1 MIVNLTHMKL
11 TIYAILFSCAAV
23 ALTSCS
29 EEENPQFEM
38 DTFTKIYDNNKYN
51 ASNFAIDMRQTPDG
65 GFIILG
71 GRIIPED
78 STYTGIYL
86 MKVDE
91 FGNFVKEML
100 VEGTSVNPIGSLT
113 EYQTKYYFFCSDRTT
128 LQAQIA
134 SVDANLESVTMTPVQ
149 GNLTYPAASTFVDGN
164 FAVVGYNN
172 ADRLTTMSIVTPDGG
187 VLAYKGFM
195 IEPSDEVEEP
205 IIDHFQ
211 RTGRKFPFAVGKA
224 PNGLYYFNGFYNYTF
239 SLVFTDMNADEP
251 NGVIQGSHDDGGFSA
266 IIPVSGNKF
275 ASARFNFG
283 DNYIMPTREIPTT
296 GISGIE
302 RLGGYNLPE
311 MVPNAKVRILRAT
324 VEQNSAQKNILV
336 YGTDTKSKQIGL
348 LYYDESTGEFISSR
362 YLGFSNPFEI
372 ASITQTADG
381 GLAVC
386 GMTQLAGRFGRITMF
401 KLSKEQ
407 LREDVAK

>member
-1 MIVNLTHMKL
+1 MKQSL
-11 TIYAILFSCAAV
+11 NAILFFCAAI

-29 EEENPQFEM
+29 EEENPQFDK
-38 DTFTKIYDNNKYN
+38 DTFTKIYDNNQYD

-71 GRIIPED
+71 GRIIPGD

-100 VEGTSVNPIGSLT
+100 VEGTSVNPIAGLT

-134 SVDANLESVTMTPVQ
+134 NVDANLESVAMTTVQ
-149 GNLTYPAASTFVDGN
+149 GSLTYPAAASFIDNN
-164 FAVVGYNN
+164 FAVMGYNN
-172 ADRLTTMSIVTPDGG
+172 ADRLTTMSIVTPDAG

-205 IIDHFQ
+205 IMDHFQ

-224 PNGLYYFNGFYNYTF
+224 PNGLYYFNGFYNYTL
-239 SLVFTDMNADEP
+239 SLVFTNMKDDEP
-251 NGVIQGSHDDGGFSA
+251 NGVVQGSHDDGGFSA
-266 IIPVSGNKF
+266 IVPVSGNKF

-283 DNYIMPTREIPTT
+283 DNYLMPTREIPTSGT
-296 GISGIE
+296 SGIE
-302 RLGGYNLPE
+302 RLGGYSLPE
-311 MVPNAKVRILRAT
+311 MVSNAKVRILRAS
-324 VEQNSAQKNILV
+324 VEQNSVQKNVLI

-348 LYYDESTGEFISSR
+348 LYYDETTGEFINSR

-381 GLAVC
+381 GLAIC
-386 GMTQLAGRFGRITMF
+386 GMTQIAGRFGRITVF

-407 LREDVAK
+407 LQDDIAQAK